1 MEHSDDEELGISY
14 RRRRV
19 LDLEGEVQSRDG
31 LAVAQVAFIC
41 NFAPL
46 GASTCWKTLNAK
58 DPVRKKVR

>member
-1 MEHSDDEELGISY
+1 MEYSDDEELGISY

-46 GASTCWKTLNAK
+46 GA
-58 DPVRKKVR
+58 